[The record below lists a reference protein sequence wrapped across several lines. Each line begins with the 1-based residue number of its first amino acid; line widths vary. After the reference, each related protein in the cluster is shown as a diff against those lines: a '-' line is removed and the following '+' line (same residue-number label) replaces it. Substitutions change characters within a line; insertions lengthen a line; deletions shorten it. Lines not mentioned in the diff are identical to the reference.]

1 MSALS
6 NIAAGLNHLKN
17 AKKDA
22 IIANKVEGIGIV
34 DAWGATMATQL
45 TEFQTSA
52 VSAKAARTSEVDAAR
67 DEMNGAVNVAADQ
80 IANDNNPADLD
91 SFQDLENKI
100 AGDKIAFDSLI
111 EQKQGELQDQRAT
124 LNARIGQNANMF
136 CVTLAAAYTPIS
148 MV

>member
-80 IANDNNPADLD
+80 IVNDNVPATLN

-100 AGDKIAFDSLI
+100 AGDKIAFNDLVS
-111 EQKQGELQDQRAT
+111 QKQSELEDSRST
-124 LNARIGQNANMF
+124 LNSRIGQDANMF
-136 CVTLAAAYTPIS
+136 CVTLAAAYTPVS